1 MAKFCGFSKLFTFLG
16 FETKSNVLTEIIRLS
31 KYKEIFESKTKL
43 YFDKKGTILISPI
56 FLYSAALRLFLILMT
71 PISLIPRLFL
81 FQFSTI
87 YSKVM
92 IFHDNSPFVVYLSGV
107 EVSQTAQFVSTADLF
122 RPTFA
127 CTSLWCFEPHLPS
140 F

>member
-1 MAKFCGFSKLFTFLG
+1 MSVWQIFSFLR
-16 FETKSNVLTEIIRLS
+16 FETKTKVVQTLINFR
-31 KYKEIFESKTKL
+31 KQNKIFENKH
-43 YFDKKGTILISPI
+43 FDKIGTILIPSI
-56 FLYSAALRLFLILMT
+56 FLYSAALRLFLILISARIT

-107 EVSQTAQFVSTADLF
+107 GVSHTAQFASTADLF

-127 CTSLWCFEPHLPS
+127 CTFLWCFEPHLPS